1 MRTERGMHYRGKRDK
16 RTAILIL
23 ITALMA
29 IVALIST
36 FFVIRSFLE
45 VKDFELSGVTQYEK
59 SMIASASGIKLGDK
73 IYSLDLGKAEQNIL
87 DQFPYIQTVK
97 IERRLSGKI
106 IFRVEERRAVWY
118 MQDTA
123 GDYYAIDAGLLVI
136 EETPKND
143 KFVLGGVTEIVLPDL
158 GALLCGS
165 TLEFGKDDVERE
177 VIRRFINEV
186 QGSPIKSRLTKLDVK
201 NRFEIW
207 ITIDGT
213 YEVYFGDTTNV
224 SEKLGAIKY
233 ILDSGNRPTDVSNPE
248 NPIGKPKYE

>member
-1 MRTERGMHYRGKRDK
+1 MRTERRMQHRGKSDK
-16 RTAILIL
+16 RTLIL
-23 ITALMA
+23 ASITAFMA
-29 IVALIST
+29 IVALISI
-36 FFVIRSFLE
+36 FFVIRSFIE

-59 SMIASASGIKLGDK
+59 SMLASASGIKLGDK
-73 IYSLDLGKAEQNIL
+73 IYSLDLEKAEQNIL
-87 DQFPYIQTVK
+87 AEFPYIQTVT

-123 GDYYAIDAGLLVI
+123 GDFYAIDSGLLVI

-143 KFVLGGVTEIVLPDL
+143 KFVLGGATELVLSDL

-165 TLEFGKDDVERE
+165 VLEFGKDEVEYE
-177 VIRRFINEV
+177 VIRRFIGEV
-186 QGSPIKSRLTKLDVK
+186 QNDPIKSRITKLDIK

-207 ITIDGT
+207 ITVDGT

-224 SEKLGAIKY
+224 SEKLDAVKY
-233 ILDSGNRPTDVSNPE
+233 ILDAGNRPTDVSNAE
-248 NPIGKPKYE
+248 KPIAKPKYE